1 MNDVKKLTYDE
12 LLINTLLFLTAGY
25 ETTSASFAYATYI
38 LATHTDVQKKLQDEL
53 DWDTNCMDLFWK
65 EVLRMYPI
73 ATPFID
79 RCCVQN
85 TQVFNY
91 KIKKDIVFFLI
102 EFVNRLHLIS
112 SGSVI
117 QADVYSIHFDPLI
130 WGPVDPH
137 EFHPERHLT
146 KRHPCAFLT
155 GGPEKKSHFLF
166 STFLRTVSTFSP
178 NFFTKR
184 CAVKFST
191 RIYMNVSF
199 QMSMCNIEQKNIL
212 KL

>member
-1 MNDVKKLTYDE
+1 LNDVKKLTYDE

-91 KIKKDIVFFLI
+91 KIKKRYLVFLI

-130 WGPVDPH
+130 WGPIDPH
-137 EFHPERHLT
+137 EFHPERNLT
-146 KRHPCAFLT
+146 KRHPCAFLAF
-155 GGPEKKSHFLF
+155 GVGP
-166 STFLRTVSTFSP
+166 R
-178 NFFTKR
+178 N
-184 CAVKFST
+184 CIGMKFA
-191 RIYMNVSF
+191 
-199 QMSMCNIEQKNIL
+199 QMEIKLLQLYHVINWKVIL
-212 KL
+212 KLKNIWLLHLRMFI